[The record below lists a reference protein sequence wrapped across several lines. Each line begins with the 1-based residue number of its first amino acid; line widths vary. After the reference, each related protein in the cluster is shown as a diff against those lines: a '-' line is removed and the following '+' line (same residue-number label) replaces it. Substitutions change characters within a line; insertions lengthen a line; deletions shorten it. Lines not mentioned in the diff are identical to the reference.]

1 MQKSITFLL
10 IILVAFAA
18 VVSTACETLTSGEGK
33 PTGPGAA
40 GVAASVNGKQIKL
53 EEVER
58 IINQQ
63 LKGQQQKLSPLE
75 LAQARLQALSS
86 LVEREVM
93 YQRAEKDK
101 MVPSDDEITKA
112 INDKKTQSGM
122 TSDDWEK
129 QLKESG
135 ETEQS
140 VREIAKKELA
150 IKKLVDNI
158 TSKVEP
164 PKDSEV
170 EAFFKGNPDAFIDK
184 RGAKF
189 AAIIIDPQNNGEGDT
204 TKNETEAQLRI
215 KEIGQKLGQG
225 VDFATLAREYSEDP
239 QSRMQGGDWRALSE
253 EEMKQAFG
261 PQIADAVMNKMQ
273 VGQMFPVQVEGR
285 YLLLKLQQKKE
296 QNENLTLESP
306 GVKQQITDVLVNAR
320 KQLISQAFIEQV
332 MNEAKI
338 ENYLAKQIVD
348 NPNAMSGARP
358 ADAQTAA
365 SPAATPAESPAASP
379 AAANTNASTA
389 ASPAQNANAA
399 KNANA
404 PKQ

>member
-1 MQKSITFLL
+1 
-10 IILVAFAA
+10 
-18 VVSTACETLTSGEGK
+18 
-33 PTGPGAA
+33 
-40 GVAASVNGKQIKL
+40 
-53 EEVER
+53 
-58 IINQQ
+58 
-63 LKGQQQKLSPLE
+63 
-75 LAQARLQALSS
+75 
-86 LVEREVM
+86 M